1 MKVRPSVKPI
11 CEKCKI
17 IKRKGPRDGNLRKPE
32 AQAEAGVNAPQRIV
46 NDSEAAASVLAKVR
60 VIRGSSS
67 ITQALA
73 SLSERGS
80 GGRRC

>member
-1 MKVRPSVKPI
+1 MQDHQTQRP
-11 CEKCKI
+11 
-17 IKRKGPRDGNLRKPE
+17 RYGYLRKPE

-80 GGRRC
+80 GGAVLSEYRHGMDIGGA